1 LTDNTPTPDDGHLV
15 AEAALS
21 LPTDELLVGLTDAI
35 HGLEA
40 RGADHGDIAEARANA
55 YEVKRAR
62 LAVGAYE
69 TRGASSLSP
78 EQRAER
84 EEERRERYV
93 HPDDEH
99 RSEVEAGQVRP
110 TAAAD
115 TVRSVGTA
123 SLSVSER
130 RTYEKGNAHRS
141 YFRDLALV
149 QSNRDDGA
157 ALARLQRHSREVDL
171 ETRADL
177 NRTDGTGGYFTP
189 PLWMMNEWIA
199 LARPGRATANAV
211 QNQALPAGTDSIN
224 IPKIATGAATAVQ
237 TADNAA
243 VTQTDLTDT
252 SVQAGV
258 KTIAGQQSIALQ
270 LIEQSPVNFD
280 QVVFQDLVADYNQ
293 RLDLQVISGSGSSG
307 QVLGILNTSGIG
319 TVTYSDTTQNA
330 GTMYA
335 AIANAIQSVHT
346 NRFAPPTAIIM
357 HPRRW
362 GGLLAARDS
371 QGRPLFLPNVQGP
384 VNAGGI
390 LSEVASQGVVGNVQG
405 LPVITDPNIPTNLGA
420 GTNQDTILVL
430 RASDSILFEGG
441 VRTRALMEVK
451 GQNLEVVLQV
461 YNYVAFTAGR
471 YPAGIVQIS
480 GAGLTA
486 PSFT

>member
-1 LTDNTPTPDDGHLV
+1 M
-15 AEAALS
+15 S
-21 LPTDELLVGLTDAI
+21 DELLTRLLAKREAEAKAREGLVAKRKAITDLAEQEVRED
-35 HGLEA
+35 LSEEEDTEF
-40 RGADHGDIAEARANA
+40 RSLTSQIAEKD
-55 YEVKRAR
+55 EVLK
-62 LAVGAYE
+62 
-69 TRGASSLSP
+69 SLD
-78 EQRAER
+78 ER
-84 EEERRERYV
+84 INPIVEERQRETTLTAGAIAVRKARQSV
-93 HPDDEH
+93 
-99 RSEVEAGQVRP
+99 EVTKEGV
-110 TAAAD
+110 
-115 TVRSVGTA
+115 
-123 SLSVSER
+123 
-130 RTYEKGNAHRS
+130 TYERGNGRS

-149 QSNRDDGA
+149 SSNRDDGTA
-157 ALARLQRHSREVDL
+157 RARLERHGREVEV

-211 QNQALPAGTDSIN
+211 SNQALPGGTDSIN
-224 IPKIATGAATAVQ
+224 IPKIATGTATAVQ

-243 VTQTDLTDT
+243 VNETDLTDT
-252 SVQAGV
+252 SVTAGV

-293 RLDLQVISGSGSSG
+293 RLDLQVLTGSGSAG
-307 QVLGILNTSGIG
+307 QVLGILNTSGIQ

-335 AIANAIQSVHT
+335 AIANAIQAVHT
-346 NRFAPPTAIIM
+346 GRYQPPTAIIM

-405 LPVITDPNIPTNLGA
+405 LPVITDPNVPTNLGA
-420 GTNQDTILVL
+420 GTNQDVILVL
-430 RASDSILFEGG
+430 RTSDSILFEGG

-471 YPAGIVQIS
+471 YPAGITQIT
-480 GAGLTA
+480 GTGLTA

>member
-1 LTDNTPTPDDGHLV
+1 M
-15 AEAALS
+15 S
-21 LPTDELLVGLTDAI
+21 DELLTRLLAKREAVAKEREKLVAQRKAITDLAEQEVREDLSEEEDAEFRGLTTQ
-35 HGLEA
+35 
-40 RGADHGDIAEARANA
+40 IAEKDEAL
-55 YEVKRAR
+55 K
-62 LAVGAYE
+62 
-69 TRGASSLSP
+69 SLD
-78 EQRAER
+78 ER
-84 EEERRERYV
+84 INPLVEERQRETSLTAGAIAVRKARQSV
-93 HPDDEH
+93 
-99 RSEVEAGQVRP
+99 EVTKEGV
-110 TAAAD
+110 
-115 TVRSVGTA
+115 
-123 SLSVSER
+123 
-130 RTYEKGNAHRS
+130 TYEKGNGRS
-141 YFRDLALV
+141 YFRDLAMIS
-149 QSNRDDGA
+149 SNRDDGTA
-157 ALARLQRHSREVDL
+157 AARLQRHAREL
-171 ETRADL
+171 ATETRADL

-199 LARPGRATANAV
+199 LARAGRSTANAV
-211 QNQALPAGTDSIN
+211 SNQALPGGTDSIN
-224 IPKIATGAATAVQ
+224 IPKISTGTATAVQ
-237 TADNAA
+237 TADNAP
-243 VTQTDLTDT
+243 VNETDLTDT
-252 SVQAGV
+252 SVQANV

-270 LIEQSPVNFD
+270 LIEQSPINFD

-293 RLDLQVISGSGSSG
+293 RVDLQVINGSGASG

-346 NRFAPPTAIIM
+346 SRFAPPTAILM

-362 GGLLAARDS
+362 GGLLAARDT
-371 QGRPLFLPNVQGP
+371 QGRPLFLPDVQGP
-384 VNAGGI
+384 MNAGGI

-405 LPVITDPNIPTNLGA
+405 LPVITDANIPTNLGA
-420 GTNQDTILVL
+420 GTNQDVILVL
-430 RASDSILFEGG
+430 RTSDSILFEGG